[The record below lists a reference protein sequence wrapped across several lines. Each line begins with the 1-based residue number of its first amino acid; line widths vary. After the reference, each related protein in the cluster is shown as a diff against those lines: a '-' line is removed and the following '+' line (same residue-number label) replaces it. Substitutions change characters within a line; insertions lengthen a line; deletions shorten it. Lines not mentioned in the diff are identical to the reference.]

1 MCCDRSRLVREICY
15 SSSPLPALYLTS
27 LSSFH
32 SPMNASTEDWWELTV
47 LEYPEEAAATSEVG
61 ERAAGTA
68 QLPTFAGNATL
79 DELLENLTWARD
91 LGVPRVWLLTHATVA
106 VPPELHLLV
115 GFILTTIG
123 VLGTAG
129 NAIVVWVFTR

>member
-1 MCCDRSRLVREICY
+1 
-15 SSSPLPALYLTS
+15 
-27 LSSFH
+27 
-32 SPMNASTEDWWELTV
+32 MNASTEDWWEITV
-47 LEYPEEAAATSEVG
+47 LDYREEAAAGS
-61 ERAAGTA
+61 AAGEGAAVTA
-68 QLPTFAGNATL
+68 QAPTFAGNVTL
-79 DELLENLTWARD
+79 DELLENLTWARE

-115 GFILTTIG
+115 AFILTTIG